1 MRLGAFAARALALQR
16 LDAMEYVLA
25 WLKAFA
31 LTVALELAVA
41 MPLLAEQESS
51 RGRRAGLILF
61 AQIASH
67 PAVWFIFPQLEWPW
81 GRVVVAAEGWAVL
94 SETAFY
100 GLVFRGLGV
109 RRAFGVAAL
118 ANGVSY
124 GVGLLVRAATG
135 WV

>member
-1 MRLGAFAARALALQR
+1 
-16 LDAMEYVLA
+16 MEYVLA
-25 WLKAFA
+25 WLKAFV
-31 LTVALELAVA
+31 LTVVLEELVA
-41 MPLLAEQESS
+41 MPLLAGHEPS

-61 AQIASH
+61 GQIASH
-67 PAVWFIFPQLEWPW
+67 PAVWFIFPQLEVPW
-81 GRVVVAAEGWAVL
+81 GQVVVAAEGWAVL

-100 GLVFRGLGV
+100 WLVFRGLGV

-124 GVGLLVRAATG
+124 GVGLAVRAATG